1 VSGSARSRRGAGARE
16 LDGALAPPMINGEV
30 VFEAPWQGRV
40 FGMARALAE
49 AGVYDWEEFR
59 ARLIEEIADWDRS
72 PAGEY
77 RYYDHFLRAFEK
89 LLVARGLLSADGIGA
104 RTEALLARP
113 HGHDH

>member
-1 VSGSARSRRGAGARE
+1 MSGSDAARE
-16 LDGALAPPMINGEV
+16 LDGALAPPMVNGEV

-49 AGVYDWEEFR
+49 DGVYDWEEFR
-59 ARLIEEIADWDRS
+59 TCLIEEIADWDRS

-89 LLVARGLLSADGIGA
+89 LLESKGLVSAGVLGE
-104 RTEALLARP
+104 RTQTLRARP